1 MAIMN
6 TVTKGADLTRPSLSI
21 GWMLPAM
28 FAVTALALVLGVGM
42 WMFEKGK
49 SIATGTKANSGD
61 LESQSGLGSELSIG
75 WL

>member
-6 TVTKGADLTRPSLSI
+6 TVTKGADLTRPSLSL
-21 GWMLPAM
+21 GWMFPAM
-28 FAVTALALVLGVGM
+28 FAVTALALVMGVGM

-49 SIATGTKANSGD
+49 GIASGTKKDSGS
-61 LESQSGLGSELSIG
+61 LETQSGIGSDLTMG